1 MTKNITEKYGLWIT
15 IIFQL
20 IFIVIAF
27 NKAFVNWEDYLFQN
41 VFDGFRN
48 YYGVEIYVN
57 QNKDWLKFTALDYPF
72 GDYALF
78 TDNSPSISIPL
89 KFINTYIYDISEY
102 VIPIYNYILI
112 SGQIW
117 AAILTYLILKPR
129 LNNRWLLIIASIGL
143 SWIHP
148 QVLRPFVGHLNL
160 GWAWLLLFSMYATQQ
175 ITYSKGKKHRKR
187 WIIGLTIM
195 LFFGAFVHLYYL
207 LINVIFI
214 GLWAVAWAVD
224 RYLQGK
230 NWQKP
235 LIYGI
240 IPTVISLV
248 DSFLII
254 RLIDNEYTE
263 RLPAQGFGYD
273 PWELQFSSLFH
284 SYNHN
289 GIKFPFETL
298 EGLNYESYSYLGGM
312 AAFGILLLL
321 ILRIAKR
328 FAVVK
333 SHYNQIIADGN
344 RIFLYW
350 VFAAGFMG
358 IMALGN
364 EFIAFDFKI
373 HNYISPFYYAKKV
386 TNLVNHFR
394 CIARLSWFVFWVVNF
409 GIIILIDNILSTSSK
424 VYLKIIASAL
434 LLIFVVD
441 VKDFIQYHNNQ
452 KHPNN
457 ISNEDNY
464 TEIVA
469 IADSIDANNYQAILP
484 LPYYHQGTEDLTHT
498 IDAPIY
504 WLNQTCQ
511 LQRVTNLPLM
521 SSQMGRTPQYH
532 ALELYTIFTQP
543 KPSDLVLNR
552 MNDKP
557 VLVMYSK
564 TLNQEGNNWCKNKK
578 EPAQSTANE
587 GKHIIEKYNMELLFE
602 TDAYLIYQWNIK
614 DLK

>member
-1 MTKNITEKYGLWIT
+1 MTKYLIDKYGLWIT
-15 IIFQL
+15 IIIQL
-20 IFIVIAF
+20 LLIVIAF
-27 NKAFVNWEDYLFQN
+27 NKAFANWDDYLFQN

-48 YYGVEIYVN
+48 YYGFEVYIN
-57 QNKDWLKFTALDYPF
+57 QNTDWLKFTALDYPF

-89 KFINTYIYDISEY
+89 KFINTYIFDISEY

-112 SGQIW
+112 SGQLW
-117 AAILTYLILKPR
+117 AAVLTYLILKPR
-129 LNNRWLLIIASIGL
+129 LNNQWLLIMASIGL
-143 SWIHP
+143 AWIHP

-160 GWAWLLLFSMYATQQ
+160 GWAWLLLFSMYATQK
-175 ITYSKGKKHRKR
+175 ITYSDNIKQRQR
-187 WIIGLTIM
+187 WIIALTLM

-214 GLWAVAWAVD
+214 GLWALAWAVEEYFKD
-224 RYLQGK
+224 K

-248 DSFLII
+248 GSFLLI
-254 RLIDNEYTE
+254 RWMDDEYSE

-273 PWELQFSSLFH
+273 PWELQFASLFH

-298 EGLNYESYSYLGGM
+298 KGLNYESYSYLGGM
-312 AAFGILLLL
+312 AAFAILLLL
-321 ILRIAKR
+321 ILRIIKKHSI
-328 FAVVK
+328 VK
-333 SHYNQIIADGN
+333 SHIHHLVTHHN
-344 RIFLYW
+344 RIFIYW
-350 VFAAGFMG
+350 MFAAGFMG

-364 EFIAFDFKI
+364 EFVAFNFKI

-386 TNLVNHFR
+386 TDLVNHFR
-394 CIARLSWFVFWVVNF
+394 CIARLGWFLFWVINF
-409 GIIILIDNILSTSSK
+409 GIILLIDNILHTATK
-424 VYLKIIASAL
+424 PYLKIIAAVL
-434 LLIFVVD
+434 LVVFVVD

-452 KHPNN
+452 QHPNN

-469 IADSIDANNYQAILP
+469 IADSIDTNSYQAILP
-484 LPYYHQGTEDLTHT
+484 IPYYHQGTEDLTHT
-498 IDAPIY
+498 IDAPIF

-543 KPSDLVLNR
+543 KPSTNLLKR

-564 TLNQEGNNWCKNKK
+564 ELNKDGNDWCKNQQ
-578 EPAQSTANE
+578 EPAHSTAYH
-587 GKHIIEKYNMELLFE
+587 GKHIIEKYQMTVLFE
-602 TDAYLIYQWNIK
+602 TDSYIMYQWDIQA
-614 DLK
+614 LK

>member
-1 MTKNITEKYGLWIT
+1 
-15 IIFQL
+15 
-20 IFIVIAF
+20 
-27 NKAFVNWEDYLFQN
+27 
-41 VFDGFRN
+41 
-48 YYGVEIYVN
+48 
-57 QNKDWLKFTALDYPF
+57 
-72 GDYALF
+72 
-78 TDNSPSISIPL
+78 
-89 KFINTYIYDISEY
+89 
-102 VIPIYNYILI
+102 
-112 SGQIW
+112 
-117 AAILTYLILKPR
+117 
-129 LNNRWLLIIASIGL
+129 
-143 SWIHP
+143 
-148 QVLRPFVGHLNL
+148 
-160 GWAWLLLFSMYATQQ
+160 
-175 ITYSKGKKHRKR
+175 
-187 WIIGLTIM
+187 M

-248 DSFLII
+248 GSFLII
-254 RLIDNEYTE
+254 RLIDKEYSE

-321 ILRIAKR
+321 ILKITKR
-328 FAVVK
+328 FAVVQ
-333 SHYNQIIADGN
+333 SHYNQITSDDN
-344 RIFLYW
+344 RIFRYW

-394 CIARLSWFVFWVVNF
+394 CIARLSWFLFWVINF
-409 GIIILIDNILSTSSK
+409 GIIILLDNILATSSK
-424 VYLKIIASAL
+424 VYLKIIAAAL

-441 VKDFIQYHNNQ
+441 VKDFIQHHNNQ

-469 IADSIDANNYQAILP
+469 IADRIDADNYQAILP

-521 SSQMGRTPQYH
+521 SSQMGRTPHYH

-543 KPSDLVLNR
+543 KPSEKVLNR

-578 EPAQSTANE
+578 EPAQSTAND

-602 TDAYLIYQWNIK
+602 TDAYIMYQWNIK